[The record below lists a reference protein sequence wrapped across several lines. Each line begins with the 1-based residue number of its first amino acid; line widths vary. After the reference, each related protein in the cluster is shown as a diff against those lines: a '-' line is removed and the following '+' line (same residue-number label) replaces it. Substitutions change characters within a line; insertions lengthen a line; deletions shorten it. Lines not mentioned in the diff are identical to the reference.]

1 MNIQYHF
8 LVLVLSVVLER
19 SDLGN
24 YTTLGSHS
32 RTGGAF
38 LCCSSHFASSLAD
51 SRGAPE

>member
-24 YTTLGSHS
+24 YTTIGLPVGIGPHFLTQVS
-32 RTGGAF
+32 RGAF
-38 LCCSSHFASSLAD
+38 L
-51 SRGAPE
+51 